1 MFELC
6 QVVEGGLEPEK
17 QAAVSLPATAPAAG
31 RRERKM
37 TYLVCAMFSNFVIWV
52 FVAGRFEHRAGVNV

>member
-1 MFELC
+1 MLSTMFELC

-37 TYLVCAMFSNFVIWV
+37 TYLVCAIISNFGHLGIC
-52 FVAGRFEHRAGVNV
+52 HRPL